1 VLYET
6 SGCFNDVDAAEVRCR
21 GQRWQRCECLAC
33 GLTSTEV
40 TSEVTDLECTMV
52 RGSLRAWAST

>member
-1 VLYET
+1 MQK
-6 SGCFNDVDAAEVRCR
+6 AE
-21 GQRWQRCECLAC
+21 WQRCECLAR

-52 RGSLRAWAST
+52 RGSLRAWRRHDTETE